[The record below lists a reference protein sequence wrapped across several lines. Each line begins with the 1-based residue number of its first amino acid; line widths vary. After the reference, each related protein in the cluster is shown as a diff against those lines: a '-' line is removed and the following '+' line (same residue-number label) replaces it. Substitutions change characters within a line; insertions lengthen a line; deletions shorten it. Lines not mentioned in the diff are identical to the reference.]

1 MSALFHGCKVSYN
14 GYKTDE
20 KGSTV
25 EAVRYATVIGWDER
39 TIYTDFKLAGESGGQ
54 CYYYE
59 PETIEPHMVWTDFR
73 LGFHRSRLIQVI
85 QEVKI
90 NVNSKLEQSELF

>member
-1 MSALFHGCKVSYN
+1 MNQLYHGCKVSYN

-25 EAVRYATVIGWDER
+25 KAVRYSTVIGWDEN
-39 TIYTDFKLAGESGGQ
+39 TIYTDFKLAGESGGE

-59 PETIEPHMVWTDFR
+59 PEIIEPHMVWTDSR
-73 LGFHRSRLIQVI
+73 LGFHRSRLIKVI
-85 QEVKI
+85 EEVKI
-90 NVNSKLEQSELF
+90 DVNNQLEQAQLF